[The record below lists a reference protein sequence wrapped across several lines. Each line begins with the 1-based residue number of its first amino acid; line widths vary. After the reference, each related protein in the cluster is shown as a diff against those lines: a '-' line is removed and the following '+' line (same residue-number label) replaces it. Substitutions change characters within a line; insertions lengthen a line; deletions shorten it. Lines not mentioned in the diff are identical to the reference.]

1 MGKRFNYTVSA
12 SLGDNKTVITK
23 YNNPEKLLTDYY
35 EGMVLG
41 EIWGYRI
48 DGLFASDEEAT
59 EYTSKINQDFV
70 NARILSDKV
79 DPYYRA
85 GDLKF
90 RDLDNNNVIN
100 KGDDTVYD
108 PGDREIIGNETPRYN
123 YSFRLGADWNGF
135 DLGIFFQG

>member
-1 MGKRFNYTVSA
+1 MGC
-12 SLGDNKTVITK
+12 
-23 YNNPEKLLTDYY
+23 
-35 EGMVLG
+35 
-41 EIWGYRI
+41 
-48 DGLFASDEEAT
+48 FASDEEAT

-108 PGDREIIGNETPRYN
+108 PGDRDYR
-123 YSFRLGADWNGF
+123 
-135 DLGIFFQG
+135 

>member
-1 MGKRFNYTVSA
+1 MKVWF
-12 SLGDNKTVITK
+12 
-23 YNNPEKLLTDYY
+23 
-35 EGMVLG
+35 LG

-59 EYTSKINQDFV
+59 EYTSKNQSRF
-70 NARILSDKV
+70 RKCPYFSSDKV

-108 PGDREIIGNETPRYN
+108 PGDRDYR
-123 YSFRLGADWNGF
+123 
-135 DLGIFFQG
+135 